1 MTVGIIGN
9 RKIGETVIWN
19 LSGLGCK
26 VLPKEYKRRR
36 RSMKAVI
43 AIDSLKGSLSSMEAG
58 YAIADGIR
66 RVHGQDAEIVVRPL
80 ADGGE
85 GTVEALVSGMS
96 GVTQNVMV
104 TGPLGIPVNCEYG
117 IIESSHTA
125 VIEMSGAA
133 GITLV
138 PDEKRNP
145 LYTTTYGVGEVIK
158 DAIAKGCRRF
168 IVGIGG
174 SATNDGG
181 VGMLQALGYGFLDK
195 EGKQVPFGARGLE
208 VLEEITDEYVL
219 PELAECEF
227 RVACDVANILCGENG
242 CSAVYGPQK
251 GATPSMIMQMD
262 NWLKHYAKLAEK
274 KFTKANANQAG
285 TGAAGGLG
293 FAFLNFTNAV
303 LESGIKIV
311 LEETCL
317 EKYMENAD
325 IVITGEGRLD
335 GQTAMGK
342 APVGVARLAK
352 KHDIPVIAFAGSVT
366 KEAVACNQNGID
378 AFFPILR
385 GVVTLEE
392 AMKPENAKANMTDTV
407 EQVFR
412 LMNMGE
418 EVK

>member
-1 MTVGIIGN
+1 
-9 RKIGETVIWN
+9 
-19 LSGLGCK
+19 
-26 VLPKEYKRRR
+26 
-36 RSMKAVI
+36 MKAVI

-58 YAIADGIR
+58 YAAADGIR
-66 RVHGQDAEIVVRPL
+66 RVHGQDAEIIVRPL

-85 GTVEALVSGMS
+85 GTVEALVSGMN
-96 GVTQNVMV
+96 GIIQNVMV
-104 TGPLGIPVNCEYG
+104 TGPLGTPVNCEYG

-158 DAIAKGCRRF
+158 DAISKGCRRF

-181 VGMLQALGYGFLDK
+181 IGMLQALGYGFLDK

-208 VLEEITDEYVL
+208 VLEEITDTYVL

-227 RVACDVANILCGENG
+227 RVACDVTNILCGEEG
-242 CSAVYGPQK
+242 CSAVFGPQK

-262 NWLKHYAKLAEK
+262 KWLEKYAALAEK
-274 KFTKANANQAG
+274 NAQRSMPTEAG
-285 TGAAGGLG
+285 TECSRRLG
-293 FAFLNFTNAV
+293 FAFLSFTNAV

-311 LEETCL
+311 LEETSL

-352 KHDIPVIAFAGSVT
+352 KHNIPVTAFAGSVT
-366 KEAVACNQNGID
+366 KEAIACNQNGID

-385 GVVTLEE
+385 GVTTLED
-392 AMKPENAKANMTDTV
+392 AMKPKM
-407 EQVFR
+407 QR
-412 LMNMGE
+412 LTWRIR
-418 EVK
+418 